1 MKRWR
6 QIAIAFVGVF
16 LSAAWLWPARG
27 ENVPVV
33 MAHPLAAAL
42 QATGAELDRG
52 YFTGDARLADCDEA
66 EAAQLA
72 NRALAALG
80 LQKARVSE
88 EQVLGEAG
96 RRYTL
101 CARAGQTTA
110 KIALQR
116 PAEAGRLQRA
126 LRLRIELW
134 REGLQAEEIASLQNK
149 IRAAIENLA
158 GIPRISTCL
167 EGHLDG
173 KLRKGQRR
181 LALEDAFAAVGAAI
195 AARTETDAYES
206 YAGYTPLL
214 RSAAR
219 SGGLRLNLNAAARYH
234 AYDGAT
240 HVLVGSPLI
249 AVPY

>member
-66 EAAQLA
+66 ETARLA

-80 LQKARVSE
+80 LQEARVSE

-96 RRYTL
+96 QRYVL
-101 CARAGQTTA
+101 SARAGQTTA
-110 KIALQR
+110 KIS
-116 PAEAGRLQRA
+116 LQRA
-126 LRLRIELW
+126 VEAACAQETLRLRIEVW
-134 REGLQAEEIASLQNK
+134 REGLRAEEIVLLEDK
-149 IRAAIENLA
+149 ICSVIEKLA

-214 RSAAR
+214 RRAAR

-240 HVLVGSPLI
+240 HVIVGSPLI